1 MIPLWKVQRE
11 VKRLFHS
18 LGALPEGVLTLFFGA
33 RYYDLFL
40 ARHIRQV
47 AGQQLAGPRRAVYL
61 IFPANGLLASHV
73 RSLRYLAQHGVAT
86 TVVSNLPMS
95 EVDKARVL
103 ALCHSYIER
112 PNFGYDFGGYR
123 DGVLS
128 LRGIFSEIEQ
138 LILLNDSAWFP
149 ITDATDWL
157 QDIAALDV
165 DFAAAASNYGLPRPD
180 PEAFRDISFEYST
193 DHRNFHYC
201 SYALSFGPRMIRHPG
216 FLRYWRT
223 YPLSNSKKRTVRR
236 GEIGLTQWALQA
248 GMTHAS
254 TLDVAHMDQHLAQLD
269 TERLRQIAER
279 LIVMDDRRMRQV
291 QAEVDRTLDGMS
303 RPELIGF
310 ILTTAARKGVSYA
323 TADFNIFERGFP
335 FLKKSPVWLEQDTS
349 DKTLRLLEALA
360 TPAAAE
366 ALQEAQD
373 IRARR
378 LPDAHISD
386 AAGVTGQMPGG

>member
-11 VKRLFHS
+11 VRRLFSS
-18 LGALPEGVLTLFFGA
+18 LGALPEAVLTLLFGA
-33 RYYDLFL
+33 RYYDLC
-40 ARHIRQV
+40 
-47 AGQQLAGPRRAVYL
+47 LAGRITQMPGTQPKGARRAIYL
-61 IFPANGLLASHV
+61 IFPANGLLASHE
-73 RSLRYLAQHGVAT
+73 RSLRYLGKKGVAT

-95 EVDKARVL
+95 EPDKARVL

-128 LRGIFSEIEQ
+128 LQGAFPEITQ
-138 LILLNDSAWFP
+138 LILLNDSSWFP

-157 QDIAALDV
+157 EDVDAVDV

-180 PEAFRDISFEYST
+180 PESFRDINFEYRT

-201 SYALSFGPRMIRHPG
+201 SYALSFGARMIRHPG
-216 FLRYWRT
+216 FLRYWKT

-236 GEIGLTQWALQA
+236 GEIGLTQWALRN
-248 GMTHAS
+248 GMTHGA
-254 TLDVAHMDQHLAQLD
+254 TLDIAHMDQHLSRLD
-269 TERLRQIAER
+269 EDRLRQIAAA

-291 QAEVDRTLDGMS
+291 QTGIDGKLAQMS
-303 RPELIGF
+303 KKDVIGF
-310 ILTTAARKGVSYA
+310 ILTAAARKGVSYA
-323 TADFNIFERGFP
+323 TAEFNIFEAGFP

-349 DKTLRLLEALA
+349 DKTLKLLEKLS

-366 ALQEAQD
+366 ALKEAQD

-378 LPDAHISD
+378 LRSP
-386 AAGVTGQMPGG
+386 

>member
-1 MIPLWKVQRE
+1 MMIPLWKVQRE

-18 LGALPEGVLTLFFGA
+18 LGALPEGVLTLLFGA
-33 RYYDLFL
+33 RYYDMFL
-40 ARHIRQV
+40 ARNITQV
-47 AGQQLAGPRRAVYL
+47 AGSQPVGPRRAVYL
-61 IFPANGLLASHV
+61 MFPSHGLLASHE
-73 RSLRYLAQHGVAT
+73 RSLRYLADQGVAT
-86 TVVSNLPMS
+86 TVVSNLPLS
-95 EVDKARVL
+95 EADKARVL

-128 LRGIFSEIEQ
+128 LKDAFSEIEQ
-138 LILLNDSAWFP
+138 LILLNDSSWFP

-157 QDIAALDV
+157 EDIDALAV

-180 PEAFRDISFEYST
+180 PEAFRDISFEYRT

-236 GEIGLTQWALQA
+236 GEIGLTQWALKS
-248 GMTHAS
+248 GMTHGS
-254 TLDVAHMDQHLAQLD
+254 TLDIAHMDQHLAQLHED
-269 TERLRQIAER
+269 RLRQIAGQ

-291 QAEVDRTLDGMS
+291 QAEVERGLEAMS
-303 RPELIGF
+303 KEDLIGF

-323 TADFNIFERGFP
+323 TADFNIFEGGFP

-349 DKTLRLLEALA
+349 DKTLRILEKLE

-366 ALQEAQD
+366 AMREAQD

-378 LPDAHISD
+378 L
-386 AAGVTGQMPGG
+386 